1 MGVLRFASDR
11 PDAAIDT
18 RADLRRA
25 AEYRAGRALC
35 DDEVRRLLDA
45 EWDGLVKRWIAL
57 GRWIQQLE
65 DADAVGEVPRARPV
79 GRRWHAHSA
88 VSRQRQSIA
97 MRATWARRKA
107 NDQRKDSHA

>member
-1 MGVLRFASDR
+1 MGVLRFARER
-11 PDAAIDT
+11 PDTPTET

-25 AEYRAGRALC
+25 AEYRAGRPLC

-45 EWDGLVKRWIAL
+45 EWAGLVKRWIAL

-79 GRRWHAHSA
+79 GRRWHAQSA
-88 VSRQRQSIA
+88 VTRHRQSVS
-97 MRATWARRKA
+97 MRAAWARRKA
-107 NDQRKDSHA
+107 LDRGKDAHA